1 MKDTPTAYRATPRRS
16 EESDGQM
23 ALFDLLARLE
33 GRWPLLQYVTHVANE
48 SSGANKVR
56 RSYRKKDGTTGYKMV
71 PLDVLTGAQM
81 GVKKGVPDIVVFCS
95 NRCAVAE
102 RGAYYFIGLTVE
114 AKTETGRMS
123 PDQARWSVH
132 LTAEGWY
139 CYEYYGDWR
148 PAARLII
155 EWVGGDP
162 SQVEGL

>member
-1 MKDTPTAYRATPRRS
+1 MKETMDLAAYRGTLRRS

-23 ALFDLLARLE
+23 ALFDLLGRLE
-33 GRWPLLQYVTHVANE
+33 GRWPQLQYVTHVANE

-81 GVKKGVPDIVVFCS
+81 GVKKGVPDIICFVQRYDASLNITWPGLIIEMKSLGGDTGDDQKRWLAHLKQQGWCCVV
-95 NRCAVAE
+95 NV
-102 RGAYYFIGLTVE
+102 
-114 AKTETGRMS
+114 
-123 PDQARWSVH
+123 
-132 LTAEGWY
+132 
-139 CYEYYGDWR
+139 GDWR